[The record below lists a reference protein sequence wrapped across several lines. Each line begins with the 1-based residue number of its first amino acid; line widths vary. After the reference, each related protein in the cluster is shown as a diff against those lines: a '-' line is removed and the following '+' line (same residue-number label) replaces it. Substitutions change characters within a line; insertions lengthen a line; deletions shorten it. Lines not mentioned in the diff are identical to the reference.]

1 MLRFVEG
8 KPVRRRDLIKAV
20 GTAAVAWPLAAMAQA
35 QSMPKVARIGV
46 LVGGGSP
53 DAPEMR
59 AGFDVVRQGFTE
71 LGYLDGQSVKFEQRA
86 DYATDRLS
94 ALADELV
101 GLKVDVI
108 IALGSSAGHA
118 ARRATA
124 TIPIVVGSM
133 GDPVEEGFVASL
145 ARPGGNITGTT
156 FLGPELVPKRFALL
170 KELLPAMSRV
180 VGLWQPGAFGEQ
192 TSSEMRKET
201 AEAAIA
207 LGVQLQLV
215 EVRKPDEFER
225 AFSDMAQGHA
235 DALIEFPS
243 PMFFGARQ
251 HIVDLAASH
260 RLPAMYNAREF
271 VQIGGLIAY
280 GANISDLSRR
290 TASFADKMLK
300 GAKPS
305 DLPVERPTKFEL
317 AINHKT
323 AETLGIAVPATLLAQ
338 ADEVIE

>member
-1 MLRFVEG
+1 VLGAENLM
-8 KPVRRRDLIKAV
+8 KRRQFIFLL
-20 GTAAVAWPLAAMAQA
+20 GGAATWPLSVQA
-35 QSMPKVARIGV
+35 QPIPKVARIGL
-46 LVGGGSP
+46 LVGGGP
-53 DAPEMR
+53 LETPEMR
-59 AGFDVVRQGFTE
+59 AGFDVVRQGFAE
-71 LGYLDGQSVKFEQRA
+71 LGYIEGQSVIFEQRA

-94 ALADELV
+94 VLAAELV
-101 GLKVDVI
+101 RLKVDVI

-118 ARRATA
+118 AQRATA
-124 TIPIVVGSM
+124 TIPIVIGSM
-133 GDPVEEGFVASL
+133 GDPAEEGFVASL

-180 VGLWQPGAFGEQ
+180 VGVWQPDAFGER

-201 AEAAIA
+201 AEAATA

-225 AFSDMAQGHA
+225 AFSDISQSHA

-251 HIVDLAASH
+251 RIVDLAAIH

-280 GANISDLSRR
+280 GANIADLSRR
-290 TASFADKMLK
+290 TASFADKILK

-323 AETLGIAVPATLLAQ
+323 AETLGLAVPPTLLAQ
-338 ADEVIE
+338 ADGVIE